1 MPLRRRIHPEVE
13 PVLLSSAMR
22 RLDRTLRRIAD
33 KDVIVCLVGESG
45 SGKEVLARRIHEL
58 STRRAERFVPI
69 NCAAIPDAL
78 FESELFGH
86 ERGAFTGANELM
98 RGKVEAAAGGTLFL
112 DEIGELPLGMQAK
125 LLRFLEGL
133 RFMRVGGS
141 EKIHADV
148 RLICATLR
156 PLEDEVR
163 RGTFRADLYYRIQG
177 ITLSLPP
184 LRERRSDIAPLAAA
198 LLAELAHKHAVKAP
212 KLTRAA
218 LAAFQSYGW
227 PGNVRELRNVLEQLC
242 LLRPGRSVRAADL
255 PPAITLAEPHATN
268 APSPPRTLEIS
279 LDDPL
284 DASVDRIIQAAVA
297 LERGNRSRAA
307 DRLGIGLRTVQRKLS
322 TSRTT

>member
-1 MPLRRRIHPEVE
+1 MSVRRRISPEAE
-13 PVLLSSAMR
+13 PVLLSGAMR

-45 SGKEVLARRIHEL
+45 SGKEVLARRIHAL
-58 STRRAERFVPI
+58 SARRAERFVPI

-86 ERGAFTGANELM
+86 ERGAFTGASELM

-133 RFMRVGGS
+133 RFMRVGGT
-141 EKIHADV
+141 EKLHADV

-163 RGTFRADLYYRIQG
+163 RGAFRADLYYRIQG
-177 ITLSLPP
+177 ITLSVPA
-184 LRERRSDIAPLAAA
+184 LRERRADIAPLAAA
-198 LLAELAHKHAVKAP
+198 LLAELARRHGVKAP

-218 LAAFQSYGW
+218 IAAFQGYAW

-255 PPAITLAEPHATN
+255 PPALRLPEPHEASD
-268 APSPPRTLEIS
+268 PSPPSTLEIS
-279 LDDPL
+279 LDEPL
-284 DASVDRIIQAAVA
+284 GASVERIIHAAVA
-297 LERGNRSRAA
+297 LEHGNRSRAA
-307 DRLGIGLRTVQRKLS
+307 DRLGIGLRTVQRKLR
-322 TSRTT
+322 TSHGG

>member
-1 MPLRRRIHPEVE
+1 MLV
-13 PVLLSSAMR
+13 SGAMR
-22 RLDRTLRRIAD
+22 RLDRTLQRIAD
-33 KDVIVCLVGESG
+33 KDVTVCLVGESG

-58 STRRAERFVPI
+58 SSRRAERFVPI

-86 ERGAFTGANELM
+86 ERGAFTGASELM

-133 RFMRVGGS
+133 RFMRVGGT

-148 RLICATLR
+148 RLLCATLR

-184 LRERRSDIAPLAAA
+184 LRERRADIAPLAAT
-198 LLAELAHKHAVKAP
+198 LMAELAQKHRVKAP
-212 KLTRAA
+212 KLSRAA

-242 LLRPGRSVRAADL
+242 LLRPGRTARAADL
-255 PPAITLAEPHATN
+255 PRALRPTPGARGGAAAT
-268 APSPPRTLEIS
+268 PLHTLEIS
-279 LDDPL
+279 LDEPL
-284 DASVDRIIQAAVA
+284 TASVDRIVQAAVT
-297 LERGNRSRAA
+297 LENGNRSRAA

-322 TSRTT
+322 SRGS